1 MFFFFLLEG
10 EGKWRK
16 ERSLPSV
23 LPFNLQREKV
33 ALLLLSLLGEKS
45 VLLQCFSFRT
55 RLHTVYKHTSFDFSQ
70 YLQIACAEE
79 NKLDTLRKLKD
90 KEE

>member
-1 MFFFFLLEG
+1 ME
-10 EGKWRK
+10 

-23 LPFNLQREKV
+23 LSFNSQSEKA
-33 ALLLLSLLGEKS
+33 ALLLLSLLGRKNKNVFYYIVAASELDCTPS
-45 VLLQCFSFRT
+45 INT
-55 RLHTVYKHTSFDFSQ
+55 YPFDFSQ

-79 NKLDTLRKLKD
+79 NKLNTLRKQKY